1 MGRIKMQIRKI
12 FRILFDKRAINNA
25 VSATIMTSV
34 VIALGISVFTWAQ
47 ARAADYNSDFSQTVD
62 TETAKLKEKL
72 AFEYVFY
79 DGTSS
84 SNLTVFL
91 LNCGTI
97 DDVKIK
103 TVYIYDRSSDL
114 IEFFSNPRLYSF
126 QGLDEIPDQDLDRQE
141 EGRLVL
147 HLSSWLSGFY
157 NIKIV
162 TVRGATFETDFVA

>member
-1 MGRIKMQIRKI
+1 MLIKKISRII
-12 FRILFDKRAINNA
+12 FNKRAMNNA

-34 VIALGISVFTWAQ
+34 VIALGLSVFTWAQ
-47 ARAADYNSDFSQTVD
+47 ARSSDYNSEFSETVD

-72 AFEYVFY
+72 AFEYIFY
-79 DGTSS
+79 DGQ
-84 SNLTVFL
+84 NLTVFL

-103 TVYIYDRSSDL
+103 TVYIYDRYNNLKEIFSDPL
-114 IEFFSNPRLYSF
+114 LYSF
-126 QGLDEIPDQDLDRQE
+126 HDWEKIPDQNLDIQD

-147 HLSSWLSGFY
+147 PPSSSLSGFY

-162 TVRGATFETDFVA
+162 TVRGATFDTDFVA

>member
-1 MGRIKMQIRKI
+1 MLIRKI
-12 FRILFDKRAINNA
+12 SRIIFNKRAMNNA

-34 VIALGISVFTWAQ
+34 VIALGLSVFTWAQ
-47 ARAADYNSDFSQTVD
+47 ARSSDYNSDFSETVD

-72 AFEYVFY
+72 AFEYIFY
-79 DGTSS
+79 DDTS

-103 TVYIYDRSSDL
+103 TVYIYDG
-114 IEFFSNPRLYSF
+114 SNVPIQVFLDPPLYSF
-126 QGLDEIPDQDLDRQE
+126 HGWEEIPDQNLDIQD

-147 HLSSWLSGFY
+147 PLSSSLSGFY
-157 NIKIV
+157 NIRIV
-162 TVRGATFETDFVA
+162 TVRGATFDTDFVA

>member
-12 FRILFDKRAINNA
+12 FRILFNKRAINNA

-34 VIALGISVFTWAQ
+34 VIALGLSVFTWAQ
-47 ARAADYNSDFSQTVD
+47 ARSSDYNSDFSETVD

-72 AFEYVFY
+72 AFEYIFY
-79 DGTSS
+79 DDTS

-103 TVYIYDRSSDL
+103 TVYICDSSDDL
-114 IEFFSNPRLYSF
+114 ISIFSDPPLYSF
-126 QGLDEIPDQDLDRQE
+126 QTWEEIPDQDLDIQD
-141 EGRLVL
+141 EGRIVL
-147 HLSSWLSGFY
+147 SVPDLPSGFY
-157 NIKIV
+157 NIKVV
-162 TVRGATFETDFVA
+162 TVRGATFETDFVV

>member
-1 MGRIKMQIRKI
+1 MLIKKI
-12 FRILFDKRAINNA
+12 SRILLNKRAMNNA

-34 VIALGISVFTWAQ
+34 VIALGLSVFTWAQ
-47 ARAADYNSDFSQTVD
+47 ARSSDYNSEFSETVD
-62 TETAKLKEKL
+62 TETAKLREKL
-72 AFEYVFY
+72 AFEYIFY

-103 TVYIYDRSSDL
+103 TVYIYDRSNDL

-126 QGLDEIPDQDLDRQE
+126 QGLDDIPDQDLDIQD

-147 HLSSWLSGFY
+147 HLSFWLSGFY
-157 NIKIV
+157 NIRIV
-162 TVRGATFETDFVA
+162 TVRGATFDTDFVA

>member
-1 MGRIKMQIRKI
+1 MLIKKI
-12 FRILFDKRAINNA
+12 SRILFNKRAMNNA

-34 VIALGISVFTWAQ
+34 VIALGLSVFTWAQ
-47 ARAADYNSDFSQTVD
+47 ARSSDYNSEFSETVD
-62 TETAKLKEKL
+62 TETAKLREKL
-72 AFEYVFY
+72 AFEYIFY

-103 TVYIYDRSSDL
+103 TVYIYDRSNDL

-126 QGLDEIPDQDLDRQE
+126 QGLDEIPDQDLDIQD

-147 HLSSWLSGFY
+147 HLSFWLSGFY
-157 NIKIV
+157 NIRIV
-162 TVRGATFETDFVA
+162 TVRGATFDTDFVA

>member
-1 MGRIKMQIRKI
+1 MLIKKI
-12 FRILFDKRAINNA
+12 SRILLNKRAMNNA

-34 VIALGISVFTWAQ
+34 VIALGLSVFTWAQ
-47 ARAADYNSDFSQTVD
+47 ARSSDYNSEFSETVD
-62 TETAKLKEKL
+62 TETAKLREKL
-72 AFEYVFY
+72 AFEYIFY

-103 TVYIYDRSSDL
+103 TVYIYDRSNDL

-126 QGLDEIPDQDLDRQE
+126 QGLDEIPDQDLDIQD

-147 HLSSWLSGFY
+147 HLSFVLSGFY

-162 TVRGATFETDFVA
+162 TVRGATFDSDFVA

>member
-1 MGRIKMQIRKI
+1 MLIRKI
-12 FRILFDKRAINNA
+12 SKIIFNKRAMNNA

-34 VIALGISVFTWAQ
+34 VIALGLSVFTWAQ
-47 ARAADYNSDFSQTVD
+47 ARSSDYNSEFSEAVD
-62 TETAKLKEKL
+62 TETAKLREKL
-72 AFEYVFY
+72 AFEYIFY

-103 TVYIYDRSSDL
+103 TVYIYDRSNDL

-126 QGLDEIPDQDLDRQE
+126 QGLVEIPDQDLDIQD

-147 HLSSWLSGFY
+147 HLSFWLSGFY

-162 TVRGATFETDFVA
+162 TVRGATFDTDFVA

>member
-1 MGRIKMQIRKI
+1 MLIKKI
-12 FRILFDKRAINNA
+12 SRILLNKRAMNNA

-34 VIALGISVFTWAQ
+34 VIALGLSVFTWAQ
-47 ARAADYNSDFSQTVD
+47 ARSSDYNSEFSETVD
-62 TETAKLKEKL
+62 TETAKLREKL
-72 AFEYVFY
+72 AFEYIFY

-103 TVYIYDRSSDL
+103 TVYIYDRSNDL

-126 QGLDEIPDQDLDRQE
+126 QGLDEIPDQDLDIQD

-147 HLSSWLSGFY
+147 HLSFWLSGFY
-157 NIKIV
+157 NIRIV
-162 TVRGATFETDFVA
+162 TVRGATFDTDFVA

>member
-1 MGRIKMQIRKI
+1 MGCIKMQIRKI

-34 VIALGISVFTWAQ
+34 VIALGLSVFTWAQ
-47 ARAADYNSDFSQTVD
+47 ARSSDYNSEFSETVD
-62 TETAKLKEKL
+62 TETAKLREKL
-72 AFEYVFY
+72 AFEYIFY
-79 DGTSS
+79 DGQ
-84 SNLTVFL
+84 NLTVFL

-103 TVYIYDRSSDL
+103 TVYIYDSGSAPIQIFSD
-114 IEFFSNPRLYSF
+114 PPLYPF
-126 QGLDEIPDQDLDRQE
+126 HGWVVIPSQDLDIQD

-147 HLSSWLSGFY
+147 PFSPSPGVLY

-162 TVRGATFETDFVA
+162 TVRGAPFDTDFVA

>member
-1 MGRIKMQIRKI
+1 M
-12 FRILFDKRAINNA
+12 NNA

-34 VIALGISVFTWAQ
+34 VIALGLSVFTWAQ
-47 ARAADYNSDFSQTVD
+47 ARSSDYNSDFSETVD

-72 AFEYVFY
+72 AFEYIFY
-79 DGTSS
+79 DDTS

-103 TVYIYDRSSDL
+103 TVYIYDSSSAP
-114 IEFFSNPRLYSF
+114 IQIFSDPLLYSF
-126 QGLDEIPDQDLDRQE
+126 QGLDEIPDQDLDIQD

-147 HLSSWLSGFY
+147 TISNPEKLSGFC

-162 TVRGATFETDFVA
+162 TVRGATFDTDFVA

>member
-1 MGRIKMQIRKI
+1 M
-12 FRILFDKRAINNA
+12 NNA

-34 VIALGISVFTWAQ
+34 VIALGLSVFTWAQ
-47 ARAADYNSDFSQTVD
+47 ARSSDYNSEFSETVD
-62 TETAKLKEKL
+62 TETSKLKEKL
-72 AFEYVFY
+72 AFEYIFY
-79 DGTSS
+79 DSTSS
-84 SNLTVFL
+84 GNLTVFL

-103 TVYIYDRSSDL
+103 TVYIYDRYNDL

-126 QGLDEIPDQDLDRQE
+126 QGLDEIPDQDLDIQD

-147 HLSSWLSGFY
+147 HLSFVLSGFY

-162 TVRGATFETDFVA
+162 TVRGATFDSDFVA

>member
-1 MGRIKMQIRKI
+1 MQIRKI
-12 FRILFDKRAINNA
+12 LRIFFNKRAINNA

-34 VIALGISVFTWAQ
+34 VIALGLSVFTWAQ
-47 ARAADYNSDFSQTVD
+47 ARSSDYNSDFSETVD

-72 AFEYVFY
+72 AFEYIFY
-79 DGTSS
+79 DER
-84 SNLTVFL
+84 NLTVFL

-103 TVYIYDRSSDL
+103 TVYIYDHHNNLKEIFSDP
-114 IEFFSNPRLYSF
+114 SLYSF
-126 QGLDEIPDQDLDRQE
+126 QGWEEIPDQNLDIQD

-147 HLSSWLSGFY
+147 SADLSGFY

-162 TVRGATFETDFVA
+162 TVRGATFDADFVA

>member
-1 MGRIKMQIRKI
+1 MLIKKI
-12 FRILFDKRAINNA
+12 SRILLNKRAMNNA

-34 VIALGISVFTWAQ
+34 VIALGLSVFTWAQ
-47 ARAADYNSDFSQTVD
+47 ARSSDYNSEFSETVD
-62 TETAKLKEKL
+62 TETAKLREKL
-72 AFEYVFY
+72 AFEYIFY

-103 TVYIYDRSSDL
+103 TVYIYDRSNDL
-114 IEFFSNPRLYSF
+114 IEFFSKPRLYSF
-126 QGLDEIPDQDLDRQE
+126 QGLDEIPDQDLDIQD

-147 HLSSWLSGFY
+147 HLSFWLSGFY
-157 NIKIV
+157 NIRIV
-162 TVRGATFETDFVA
+162 TVRGATFDTDFVA

>member
-1 MGRIKMQIRKI
+1 MQIRKI

-34 VIALGISVFTWAQ
+34 VIALGLSVFTWAQ
-47 ARAADYNSDFSQTVD
+47 ARASDYNSDFSQTVD
-62 TETAKLKEKL
+62 TETSKLKEKL
-72 AFEYVFY
+72 AFEYIFY
-79 DGTSS
+79 DGQ
-84 SNLTVFL
+84 NLTVFL

-103 TVYIYDRSSDL
+103 RVYIYDSSGVL
-114 IEFFSNPRLYSF
+114 IQTFPDPPLCPF
-126 QGLDEIPDQDLDRQE
+126 QGWDEIQDLDIQD

-147 HLSSWLSGFY
+147 STDLDGFY

-162 TVRGATFETDFVA
+162 TVRGATFDTDFVA

>member
-1 MGRIKMQIRKI
+1 MQIRKI

-34 VIALGISVFTWAQ
+34 VIALGLSVFTWAQ
-47 ARAADYNSDFSQTVD
+47 ARSSDYNSEFSETVD
-62 TETAKLKEKL
+62 TETARLKEKL

-79 DGTSS
+79 DAP
-84 SNLTVFL
+84 NLTVFL

-103 TVYIYDRSSDL
+103 TVYIYDSSSAS
-114 IEFFSNPRLYSF
+114 IQIFSDPLLYSF
-126 QGLDEIPDQDLDRQE
+126 QGLDEIPDQDLDIQD

-147 HLSSWLSGFY
+147 TILNPEELSGFC
-157 NIKIV
+157 NIRIV
-162 TVRGATFETDFVA
+162 TVRGATFDTDFVA

>member
-1 MGRIKMQIRKI
+1 MLIRKI
-12 FRILFDKRAINNA
+12 SRIIFNKRAMNNA

-34 VIALGISVFTWAQ
+34 VIALGLSVFTWAQ
-47 ARAADYNSDFSQTVD
+47 ARSSDYNSDFSETVD

-72 AFEYVFY
+72 AFEYIFY
-79 DGTSS
+79 DDTS

-103 TVYIYDRSSDL
+103 TVYIYDD
-114 IEFFSNPRLYSF
+114 SNVPIQVFLDPPLYSF
-126 QGLDEIPDQDLDRQE
+126 HGWEEIPDQNLDIQD

-147 HLSSWLSGFY
+147 PLSSSLSGFY
-157 NIKIV
+157 NIRIV
-162 TVRGATFETDFVA
+162 TVRGATFDTDFVA